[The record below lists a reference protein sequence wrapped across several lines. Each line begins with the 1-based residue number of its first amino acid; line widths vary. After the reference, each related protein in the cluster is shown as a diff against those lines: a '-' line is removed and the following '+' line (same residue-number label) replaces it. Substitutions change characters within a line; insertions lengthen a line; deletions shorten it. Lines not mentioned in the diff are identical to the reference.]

1 MQRGTR
7 LAGIFIAVLALAGC
21 AAAGTGSGDG
31 SGGLDAPLEADE
43 LASIEDSYTDLY
55 ELVNERRPQWLD
67 PRGPVSV
74 RDDPTAQLP
83 VVFVEGSERG
93 LPETL
98 RNIPVTDVGR
108 VEFLTPGEATNRYGA
123 GYPGGVIEVTLRPVD

>member
-1 MQRGTR
+1 MHRGTR
-7 LAGIFIAVLALAGC
+7 LAALFVAVLTLAGC
-21 AAAGTGSGDG
+21 AAAGTGSGG
-31 SGGLDAPLEADE
+31 GGLNAPIEADE

-74 RDDPTAQLP
+74 REDPTAQLP

-98 RNIPVTDVGR
+98 RRISVTDVGR
-108 VEFLTPGEATNRYGA
+108 VEYLNPGEATNRYGT

>member
-1 MQRGTR
+1 MHRGTR
-7 LAGIFIAVLALAGC
+7 LAAIVITALALAGC
-21 AAAGTGSGDG
+21 AAAGTGSGGG
-31 SGGLDAPLEADE
+31 SGGLASPIEAEE
-43 LASIEDSYTDLY
+43 LDSIEDSYTDLY

-67 PRGPVSV
+67 PRGPVSAGV
-74 RDDPTAQLP
+74 DPTAQLP

-98 RNIPVTDVGR
+98 RSIPVTDVGR
-108 VEFLTPGEATNRYGA
+108 VEYLDPGQATNRYGT